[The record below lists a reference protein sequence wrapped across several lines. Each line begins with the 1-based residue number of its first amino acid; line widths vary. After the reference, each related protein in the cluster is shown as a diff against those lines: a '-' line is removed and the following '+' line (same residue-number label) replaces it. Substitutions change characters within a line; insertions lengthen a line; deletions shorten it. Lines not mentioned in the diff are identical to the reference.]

1 MKQIELQDMPRNYAF
16 CSHEECSR
24 RKTCLHWLAYKEYP
38 VMMQNVF
45 YNLRWIEEQGGANN
59 CPNYA
64 DSAPVSYAIG
74 FKHIFDELP
83 KKKGIELREKL
94 IAKFGQYNFYRYRR
108 GQFIMPPSVQQTII
122 LTLKEIGITKPNI
135 FDYTER
141 RVHWGEHKVKK

>member
-1 MKQIELQDMPRNYAF
+1 MKQIELKDMPRNYAF

-74 FKHIFDELP
+74 AVYQEFVYTFVSGVRLHFLFK
-83 KKKGIELREKL
+83 
-94 IAKFGQYNFYRYRR
+94 
-108 GQFIMPPSVQQTII
+108 
-122 LTLKEIGITKPNI
+122 
-135 FDYTER
+135 
-141 RVHWGEHKVKK
+141 